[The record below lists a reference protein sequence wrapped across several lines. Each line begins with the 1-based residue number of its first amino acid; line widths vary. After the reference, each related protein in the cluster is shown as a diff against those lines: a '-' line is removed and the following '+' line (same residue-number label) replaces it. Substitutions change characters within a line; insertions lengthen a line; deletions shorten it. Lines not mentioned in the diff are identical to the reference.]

1 MNPLFSTLRLVGL
14 ALALGS
20 CSFILDPNV
29 EDVGESPFGASCSDG
44 SECSTGLCR
53 ANRCTTECGGAMAC
67 GTGATCGGDSFCQFA
82 GPAAKPTL
90 QVGLLYVGP
99 VGDHGW
105 TKAHDDGRAFF
116 LARLENTS
124 AMFAP
129 SVSAADAAGRID
141 EFVAR
146 GDNVVI
152 ATSFDFLAPIQS
164 AALRYPD
171 VNFLLCSG
179 FSTGPNLGSYFGRMY
194 QVMYQAGRLAAHMS
208 ETGTV
213 GIVGP
218 VVIPETVRHVN
229 AFTQGARSVDPSIQV
244 MVEWAFAWFNPE
256 AEERAANALIDAG
269 ADVIFGHTDTT
280 IPLETTN
287 ARTTEERPLFT
298 IGYDNPDS
306 CEFAP
311 ETCLASAYWNWGPIV
326 TRILASMQTGTWNPN
341 EVLWDQMQADPDAST
356 AYLSPISTRLVPSTV
371 RLDVE
376 GFVDD
381 LSADTDRARYLP
393 FVGPI
398 TDTTRRVRIAAGVMP
413 TDRDLLNM
421 CWHVDGVVDLEG
433 NPATVPAGCVGDR

>member
-1 MNPLFSTLRLVGL
+1 MTSFLSTLRLAGL
-14 ALALGS
+14 ALVLGS
-20 CSFILDPNV
+20 CSLILDPTV
-29 EDVGESPFGASCSDG
+29 EEVGEVPFGGSCSDG
-44 SECSTGLCR
+44 SECETGLCR
-53 ANRCTTECGGAMAC
+53 DNRCTTECSAVAVC
-67 GTGATCGGDSFCQFA
+67 GTGATCGADSFCEFA
-82 GPAAKPTL
+82 GPAAKPDL

-105 TKAHDDGRAFF
+105 TKAHDDGRIYF
-116 LARLENTS
+116 LDRMEDTS
-124 AMFAP
+124 AMFVP

-164 AALRYPD
+164 AALRYPN

-194 QVMYQAGRLAAHMS
+194 QVMYQAGRLAAQMT
-208 ETGTV
+208 ETDTV

-229 AFTQGARSVDPSIQV
+229 AFAEGVRSIDPSIRV

-256 AEERAANALIDAG
+256 AEANAANALLDAG
-269 ADVIFGHTDTT
+269 SDVIMGFTDTT
-280 IPLETTN
+280 IPIETAN
-287 ARTTEERPLFT
+287 ARTSAERPLFT

-306 CEFAP
+306 CDFAP

-326 TRILASMQTGTWNPN
+326 TRILTSMQDGTWDPN
-341 EVLWDQMQADPDAST
+341 EVLWDQMQADPGSST
-356 AYLSPISTRLVPSTV
+356 AYLSPINTTLVPSTV

-381 LSADTDRARYLP
+381 LSEDTDAGRFLP
-393 FVGPI
+393 FAGPI
-398 TDTTRRVRIAAGVMP
+398 SDTTGTVRIANGTLP

-421 CWHVDGVVDLEG
+421 CWHVEGVFDIEG
-433 NPATVPAGCVGDR
+433 NPAVVPPMCVGDR